1 MDRVIEID
9 PNDADAWSNKGVSF
23 GLLGK
28 FERAIECFE
37 MAVRIDASNAPAW
50 YNKGTTLK
58 ALRHNDE
65 AEIAL
70 ARARVLGYRE

>member
-1 MDRVIEID
+1 
-9 PNDADAWSNKGVSF
+9 VSF

-37 MAVRIDASNAPAW
+37 TAIWIDASNAPAW
-50 YNKGTTLK
+50 YNKGMTLK
-58 ALRHNDE
+58 VLRGNDE

-70 ARARVLGYRE
+70 AKARELGYRE